1 MRSYS
6 SSISSKNRVERIAED
21 YNQPNIYSYNQG
33 LNINRDFHIQRSN
46 PHQEYS
52 ESISEYI
59 PTNMQS
65 KPLRVDYFHLIH
77 EEDFV
82 EFLQM
87 KNITEEDWYN
97 TTEIDRMTYYS
108 GYDKHIQIQNCQ
120 KEAEKKIEI
129 ERIEKEKAMEEKERE
144 RIEKEKVMEALKVKE
159 QESLKEIEKE
169 REKAEQERKEK
180 EYYK

>member
-1 MRSYS
+1 M
-6 SSISSKNRVERIAED
+6 
-21 YNQPNIYSYNQG
+21 Q
-33 LNINRDFHIQRSN
+33 FQRSN
-46 PHQEYS
+46 IHQEYS
-52 ESISEYI
+52 KIMSDYL
-59 PTNMQS
+59 PTNIKS
-65 KPLRVDYFHLIH
+65 KPLKVDYFHLIH
-77 EEDFV
+77 KEDFV

-87 KNITEEDWYN
+87 KEITEEDWYN
-97 TTEIDRMTYYS
+97 TTEMDRMTYYS

-129 ERIEKEKAMEEKERE
+129 EREKAQQERIEKEKAMEALKEKEL
-144 RIEKEKVMEALKVKE
+144 EKEKVMEALKVKE